1 MAISITTTRA
11 TINMFAVSGTCLESA
26 DMNVQTDA
34 NLEKGES
41 FYEAP
46 PHAAGSLLPFA
57 SADG

>member
-1 MAISITTTRA
+1 
-11 TINMFAVSGTCLESA
+11 MFAVSGTCLESA